1 MVLGAAGGT
10 TLGGGW
16 GKLEGATELQVTE
29 KQVQNSSFSTLQESA
44 DKTRRKDGE
53 RRWDA
58 APMGVTECTLYTCTY
73 WAGLFLRFLGL

>member
-1 MVLGAAGGT
+1 MV
-10 TLGGGW
+10 GGW

-29 KQVQNSSFSTLQESA
+29 EQVQTASFSTSQESV
-44 DKTRRKDGE
+44 DKMRKDGE

-58 APMGVTECTLYTCTY
+58 VPMGVTECILYTRMY